1 MQGPNPGAAVA
12 TPTSAPATPPPATP
26 RPATPLPPAPPAP
39 AAAPPA
45 AESLAVQRHWAVAA
59 VTVVVGMFLGLLNS
73 TIVNMALPALE
84 REFNATGV
92 DGQWISTS
100 YRLALA
106 ASVPLGAWLGERFGL
121 RRVYL
126 GGLVLFA
133 VTSVL
138 CALSDGLWELVFF
151 RALQAI
157 PAGVL
162 PVICITLLVRMTP
175 PAKFTS
181 AISLY
186 ALGIILAPS
195 ISPLLGGALTE
206 HLNWRLVF
214 VVNAPIALIGVFIA
228 LAVVPVL
235 PADRGRRLDWA
246 GYLTLTVALA
256 APTLALSEASN
267 WGWTSQRV
275 LILLA
280 VGVNALLLFLAIEL
294 WVDQPLL
301 NLSVFTRRP
310 YVFAL
315 VMIQVLFG
323 IMSAMLS
330 YVPQFLQSA
339 QGLTPTHT
347 GLLLLPQAVCWLAL
361 VLVAAPATQR
371 FGPAPVSILG
381 FSLISAGSLM
391 LTRITLDQSRFQL
404 AVWTCLIGAGLGL
417 AIVAVMSASVASLPP
432 ELVGQGVMFRT
443 AVQRVTAPFGISLLG
458 SLVTAQHAQLLS
470 DRSSLINYRGADAD
484 PRILGLIREG
494 PDALNGLAQ
503 QLNILVTTQTYANVF
518 LITGVATLLCA
529 VAVALFKWSQSTRQ
543 GPH

>member
-1 MQGPNPGAAVA
+1 MQGPNPGATLAI
-12 TPTSAPATPPPATP
+12 PNSAPATPPLPTPAPATP
-26 RPATPLPPAPPAP
+26 PPS
-39 AAAPPA
+39 AAYVP
-45 AESLAVQRHWAVAA
+45 QRHWAVAA

-73 TIVNMALPALE
+73 TIVNSALPALE
-84 REFNATGV
+84 KEFNATGV
-92 DGQWISTS
+92 DAQWVSTS

-126 GGLVLFA
+126 AGLVLFA
-133 VTSVL
+133 VTSTL
-138 CALSDGLWELVFF
+138 CALSDGLWALVFF

-162 PVICITLLVRMTP
+162 PVTCITLLIRMTS
-175 PAKFTS
+175 PARFTS
-181 AISLY
+181 AISVY
-186 ALGIILAPS
+186 ALGIILAPAV
-195 ISPLLGGALTE
+195 SPLLGGALTE
-206 HLNWRLVF
+206 HLDWRLVF
-214 VVNAPIALIGVFIA
+214 LVNAPIALVGALIA
-228 LAVVPVL
+228 LVVVPKL
-235 PADRGRRLDWA
+235 PVGPRRRLDWP
-246 GYLTLTVALA
+246 GYLTLFVALA
-256 APTLALSEASN
+256 APTLALSEASS

-275 LILLA
+275 LILLV
-280 VGVNALLLFLAIEL
+280 VGANALLLFLAIEL

-315 VMIQVLFG
+315 VMIQLLFG
-323 IMSAMLS
+323 IMSVMLS

-371 FGPAPVSILG
+371 FGPAPIAILG
-381 FSLISAGSLM
+381 YALIGAGSLM

-417 AIVAVMSASVASLPP
+417 AIVAVMSASVLSLPP

-458 SLVTAQHAQLLS
+458 SLVTAQHAQLLT
-470 DRSSLINYRGADAD
+470 DRASLMNYRGADAD
-484 PRILGLIREG
+484 PRILGAIQHG
-494 PDALNGLAQ
+494 SSALNGLAQ
-503 QLNILVTTQTYANVF
+503 QLNIMVTTQTYANVF
-518 LITGVATLLCA
+518 LITGVGALLCA
-529 VAVALFKWSQSTRQ
+529 VAVVIFRWTHRPQHPS
-543 GPH
+543 